1 MKQHNTEKISA
12 LADGELKGL
21 SRWLTQRHLRHCPQ
35 CAAEYRRVERV
46 RESLAACPPVIEM
59 SDSADFFWSKIRR
72 EIEAHEQETISIP
85 MPRLSFG
92 DWLLVHRGALATATS
107 GLMLALATGLMLQF
121 PGAAGPGAVM
131 VERVDTV
138 IPNTVATPLKGAD
151 SDVAVIWVSGLEWTP
166 DLDQMKECFDNL
178 ET

>member
-1 MKQHNTEKISA
+1 MKSHNTERISA

-21 SRWLTQRHLRHCPQ
+21 TRWLTQRHVRHCPQ
-35 CAAEYRRVERV
+35 CAAEFQRLQRVHEV
-46 RESLAACPPVIEM
+46 LTTCPPAVEM
-59 SDSADFFWSKIRR
+59 SDSADFFWSKVCR
-72 EIEAHEQETISIP
+72 EIEAREQETISIP

-92 DWLLVHRGALATATS
+92 DWLMVHRAALATISS
-107 GLMLALATGLMLQF
+107 GLVVLLGTALMLQQ
-121 PGAAGPGAVM
+121 PRPAGRGDVM

-151 SDVAVIWVSGLEWTP
+151 GDVAVIWVSGLEWTA
-166 DLDQMKECFDNL
+166 DIEQMKECFENI